1 MRLAEIGDGD
11 GHDDF
16 VGAWRVGDAHFH
28 AVEMAAHERR
38 VFVAERRIER
48 NAGSAAH
55 FRRGNA
61 GRAFAQNREDASEV
75 DPFWRRFMLL
85 INHANLRFWSGR
97 VPLKDWPRAVFT
109 FSHEINGLGN

>member
-16 VGAWRVGDAHFH
+16 VGAWRIGDAHFH
-28 AVEMAAHERR
+28 AVEMAARERR
-38 VFVAERRIER
+38 VFVAGR
-48 NAGSAAH
+48 NVGSVAH
-55 FRRGNA
+55 FRRGNE
-61 GRAFAQNREDASEV
+61 GRAFAHNCEDASEA

-97 VPLKDWPRAVFT
+97 VSLKDWPRAVFT